1 MKKLN
6 SLFIPFF
13 IMSLAIASCNG
24 NLSSDVDKNKISVTL
39 VNSPLYQVI
48 EHDQDKSNNHNVA
61 YLKENSHEINYIVS
75 VKNNY
80 YLTGTDYAN
89 STVFYLGE
97 NKYSL
102 SLTNI
107 EYSIRVTLY
116 VDSLIEDRS
125 NNSSSGSQSSD
136 IESIHNEIT
145 YDANGGEYILSN
157 GHKMNKVIYSTV
169 HHPRVNTSI
178 GTNIMKRD
186 GYTLLGWN
194 TKEDGSGEHISLG
207 SRYLDEEHDCF
218 TLYAEWIKYDT
229 KDFEYQINQQEKCAE
244 ITKYTGHDDVVSIP
258 EYINDYPVKTV
269 KEGAFNGCLAK
280 TIVFP
285 KSIITI
291 EENAFINCAY
301 EELYFYDN
309 LLKVSDTSFK
319 GCTNFKKIHINAIE
333 PPRYVTMDRNAVFA
347 DKMDLL
353 MLNRNTKKLLIYGGS
368 SAYYS
373 IDACLLSSIYQN
385 YEVINI
391 AMDGFF
397 NNYVQMDIISHFI
410 NEGDVFLHSVES
422 CGVYQFLTVNDMGHD
437 DGVFGYDCRFYDCLE
452 LNYDLLSL
460 ADLSKVTRFFDVFA
474 QYNAERM
481 DKPAQKYEDYTLF
494 MDERGDFSSNP
505 ILRYKAKPYPV
516 FDDNGQLLK
525 EATVSEEGVIELSTY
540 SEEGLDALKLYYDL
554 YSFKGAEIYFDF
566 ACLNYQSL
574 TKEEQDLSLIDKYQN
589 GVIVQLSGSAT
600 VINKQ
605 SDVLYEA
612 SWFADSDYHLDYEH
626 SLYHTNKIIE
636 WLGDLS

>member
-1 MKKLN
+1 
-6 SLFIPFF
+6 
-13 IMSLAIASCNG
+13 MSLAIASCNG

-301 EELYFYDN
+301 EQLYFYDN

-333 PPRYVTMDRNAVFA
+333 Q
-347 DKMDLL
+347 
-353 MLNRNTKKLLIYGGS
+353 
-368 SAYYS
+368 
-373 IDACLLSSIYQN
+373 CLLQY
-385 YEVINI
+385 
-391 AMDGFF
+391 
-397 NNYVQMDIISHFI
+397 
-410 NEGDVFLHSVES
+410 
-422 CGVYQFLTVNDMGHD
+422 
-437 DGVFGYDCRFYDCLE
+437 RCL
-452 LNYDLLSL
+452 L
-460 ADLSKVTRFFDVFA
+460 A
-474 QYNAERM
+474 
-481 DKPAQKYEDYTLF
+481 
-494 MDERGDFSSNP
+494 
-505 ILRYKAKPYPV
+505 
-516 FDDNGQLLK
+516 
-525 EATVSEEGVIELSTY
+525 
-540 SEEGLDALKLYYDL
+540 
-554 YSFKGAEIYFDF
+554 
-566 ACLNYQSL
+566 
-574 TKEEQDLSLIDKYQN
+574 
-589 GVIVQLSGSAT
+589 
-600 VINKQ
+600 
-605 SDVLYEA
+605 
-612 SWFADSDYHLDYEH
+612 
-626 SLYHTNKIIE
+626 
-636 WLGDLS
+636 